1 MGRFNEAFGLES
13 SKYLRDI
20 RVASCFRYIEFSH
33 HRSTKIIHGP
43 GLLKRIPDMDAYAL
57 EAKVDRPIQ
66 VQNRDF
72 VVDLAGNLPR
82 RLLIEQGTPVHAN
95 GPKDTTVKGNNR
107 FLAEQ
112 MR

>member
-1 MGRFNEAFGLES
+1 
-13 SKYLRDI
+13 
-20 RVASCFRYIEFSH
+20 
-33 HRSTKIIHGP
+33 
-43 GLLKRIPDMDAYAL
+43 MDADAL

-82 RLLIEQGTPVHAN
+82 RLLIEQGRPVHAN
-95 GPKDTTVKGNNR
+95 GPKDTKVKGNNR
-107 FLAEQ
+107 YLAEQ